1 MLNYVETIS
10 KELLIA
16 ASSSIQQEEVFVR
29 IMYNKIEGASRE
41 TIEALQLSRLRET
54 VERVYRLVPFYKKKF
69 DETGIKP
76 AHIKSVSDVSNLPF
90 TTKKDLREHYPFG
103 LFTTPMDQIVRI
115 HSSSGTTG
123 KPTVVGYTAHDMEV
137 WTEVMA
143 RSLAMGGTGS
153 GDIVHNAYGYGLFT
167 GGLGFH
173 YGAERLGAAVVP
185 SSGGFTKRQ
194 LLLMKDFG
202 ATILCCTPSFAMH
215 MAEAAKEE
223 GYDLKADFR
232 LKAGFFGAEPASKGL
247 RMAIAE
253 AWGINYHEA
262 YGMSELIGPG
272 VAASCIHGNLHVF
285 EDHFLPEII
294 DPDTGTVLPD
304 GEEGELVFTT
314 ITKQALPVIRYR
326 TRDIS
331 MLHREPCQCGRTIVQ
346 IETIKGRSDDML
358 IVNGVN
364 VFPSQ
369 VEHVLTKVE
378 GLTPNYLIVLD
389 KKGVLDKLEVW
400 VEVDDR
406 TFADGIG
413 ALETLK
419 KKLETEMLNELY
431 INVKTKLVEP
441 KTIERSVGK
450 AQRILDK
457 RDKG

>member
-1 MLNYVETIS
+1 MH
-10 KELLIA
+10 
-16 ASSSIQQEEVFVR
+16 
-29 IMYNKIEGASRE
+29 NKIEGAPRE
-41 TIEALQLSRLRET
+41 HIEALQLSRLKET
-54 VERVYRLVPFYKKKF
+54 VERVYHLVPFYKKKF
-69 DETGIKP
+69 DEIGIKP
-76 AHIKSVSDVSNLPF
+76 AHIKSVSDVANLPF

-103 LFTTPMDQIVRI
+103 LFATPMDQVVRI

-123 KPTVVGYTAHDMEV
+123 KPTVVGYTAYDMDV

-143 RSLAMGGTGS
+143 RSLAMGGVGA

-167 GGLGFH
+167 GGMGFH
-173 YGAERLGAAVVP
+173 YGAERRGAAVVP

-223 GYDLKADFR
+223 GYDLKADFK
-232 LKAGFFGAEPASKGL
+232 LKAGFFGAEPASSGL
-247 RMAIAE
+247 RKAIAE

-294 DPDTGTVLPD
+294 DPDTGVVLPE

-331 MLHREPCQCGRTIVQ
+331 RIHRAPCKCGRTLVQ

-400 VEVDDR
+400 VEVDER

-413 ALETLK
+413 ALEALK
-419 KKLETEMLNELY
+419 KKLESEMLNELY
-431 INVKTKLVEP
+431 INVKIKLVEP

-457 RDKG
+457 REKE